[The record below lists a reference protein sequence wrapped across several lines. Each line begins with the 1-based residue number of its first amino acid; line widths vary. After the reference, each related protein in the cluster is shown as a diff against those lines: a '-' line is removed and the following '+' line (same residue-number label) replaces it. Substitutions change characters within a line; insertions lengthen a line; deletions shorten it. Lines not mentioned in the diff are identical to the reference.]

1 MDNQKRSVVITGAAS
16 GIGRACAL
24 RFDRLGYRVLAGV
37 RRPEDAEAL
46 KAASDGRIEP
56 LTLEVTN
63 QQSVTAAAAVL
74 GDAPLHGLVL
84 RDAPLHGLVLRDA
97 PLHGLVNNAGIA
109 VAGPVEL
116 VPLERW
122 RTQLEINVIG
132 LVSVTQAFLPALR
145 RGCGRIVNIGS
156 IAGRSALP
164 CSGPYCAS
172 KYAVEAITDSL
183 RMELAPFG
191 IAVAVI
197 EPGAVATPIW
207 DKSAR
212 IAEEMSGQVDP
223 SLYQLYSGLVDKIR
237 KLAAQ
242 AGRGAIPVEEVV
254 RAVEHAL
261 TSARPHTRYPVG
273 RDAKL
278 RLLLKRLPDRVMDRL
293 IMCRISAST

>member
-63 QQSVTAAAAVL
+63 QQTVTAAAAVL
-74 GDAPLHGLVL
+74 G
-84 RDAPLHGLVLRDA
+84 DA

-191 IAVAVI
+191 IAVAVS

-293 IMCRISAST
+293 IMRRISAST

>member
-74 GDAPLHGLVL
+74 G
-84 RDAPLHGLVLRDA
+84 DAPLHGLVLRDA

-293 IMCRISAST
+293 IMRRISAST

>member
-1 MDNQKRSVVITGAAS
+1 
-16 GIGRACAL
+16 
-24 RFDRLGYRVLAGV
+24 
-37 RRPEDAEAL
+37 
-46 KAASDGRIEP
+46 
-56 LTLEVTN
+56 
-63 QQSVTAAAAVL
+63 
-74 GDAPLHGLVL
+74 
-84 RDAPLHGLVLRDA
+84 LVLRDA

-145 RGCGRIVNIGS
+145 RGRGRIVNIGS

-293 IMCRISAST
+293 IMRRISAST

>member
-63 QQSVTAAAAVL
+63 QQTVTAAAAVL
-74 GDAPLHGLVL
+74 G
-84 RDAPLHGLVLRDA
+84 DAPLHGLVLRDA

-293 IMCRISAST
+293 IMRRISAST